1 VALVGVG
8 VGVGVEVGVGVGWVG
23 MSGARVVWWGVAN
36 ELVNE
41 ELLVGSV
48 ESETVELLFEVF

>member
-1 VALVGVG
+1 
-8 VGVGVEVGVGVGWVG
+8 
-23 MSGARVVWWGVAN
+23 MSCVRVVWGGVAN

-48 ESETVELLFEVF
+48 ESETV